1 MLPSAASQ
9 FGSSDFYLPLE
20 HPDHFELTYEVIH
33 QYLNYFHA
41 QHAHKMLTANLG
53 CLYLDAIYRTAS
65 TPPLHTPEMFITL
78 FVPAC
83 HLRKIQVLKSA
94 EDDAPEDKDEDEGTC
109 VPARPRHEFSLRL
122 VAHPSPLPPAGKPS
136 YCPSSFPI
144 CRPSSRY
151 SHRCAE

>member
-9 FGSSDFYLPLE
+9 FGSSDFYLPIE
-20 HPDHFELTYEVIH
+20 DPDHFELTDEVIH

-94 EDDAPEDKDEDEGTC
+94 EDDAPEDKDEDERTC